1 MKDDSMPKD
10 TQENDSEKQ
19 KFNWKEELIRGLKQA
34 LRTYQ
39 MQCLQGYMKI

>member
-19 KFNWKEELIRGLKQA
+19 KFNWKEELISWAQVL
-34 LRTYQ
+34 
-39 MQCLQGYMKI
+39 